1 MKQVI
6 SLCFGSK
13 EVYAALL
20 GIGNRSIYYSLYETV
35 TYKSDVI

>member
-20 GIGNRSIYYSLYETV
+20 GIGNRSI
-35 TYKSDVI
+35 